1 MADTRRSR
9 MEEPIL
15 EEIRC
20 EEAKIRDI
28 PEAYVLGLEVPLKV
42 GGNTAI

>member
-1 MADTRRSR
+1 MESGRSR

-20 EEAKIRDI
+20 EETKIRDI
-28 PEAYVLGLEVPLKV
+28 PEAYALGLEVPLKV
-42 GGNTAI
+42 GDNTAI